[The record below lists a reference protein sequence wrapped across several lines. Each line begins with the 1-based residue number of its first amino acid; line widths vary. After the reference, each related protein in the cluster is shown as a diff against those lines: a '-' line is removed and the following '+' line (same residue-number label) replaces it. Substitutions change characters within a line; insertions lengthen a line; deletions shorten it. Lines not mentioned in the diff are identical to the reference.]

1 MKKLFHIPTLIL
13 HAVLLLT
20 ATQTL
25 KHYPDIILW
34 AGAIGLIAHLIY
46 AVRLVLKGSAPLPIY
61 RAHLLGCIIQSLI
74 LNRPEFIFSGL
85 GSGLAHFFYQTGLVV
100 SLILLAVGLF
110 MAHALRKTPTE

>member
-34 AGAIGLIAHLIY
+34 AGGIGLIGHLIY
-46 AVRLVLKGSAPLPIY
+46 SVRLVLKGGAPLPIY
-61 RAHLLGCIIQSLI
+61 RAHLLGCMIQSAI
-74 LNRPEFIFSGL
+74 LNRPEFVFSGL
-85 GSGLAHFFYQTGLVV
+85 GSGLAHFFYQAGLVI
-100 SLILLAVGLF
+100 SLILLALGLF
-110 MAHALRKTPTE
+110 MAYALKKDPTT